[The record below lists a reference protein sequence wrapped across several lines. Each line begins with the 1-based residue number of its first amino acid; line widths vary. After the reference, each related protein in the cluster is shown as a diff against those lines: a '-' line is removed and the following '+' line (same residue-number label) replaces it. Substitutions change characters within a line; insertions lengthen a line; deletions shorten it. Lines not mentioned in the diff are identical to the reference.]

1 MLILGITGTRGSG
14 KGVVAQYVAEWA
26 AEHGL
31 LAVDRGFADML
42 KWAMA
47 RIFWPE
53 ISREDAIKWAN
64 EFKNEPYAFVDLV
77 REDVAPGVDLM
88 SLGTE
93 ARITGR
99 ELFQHGGTE
108 MGRELFGANF
118 WVEQLLPSGLVKLE
132 FGEEECPAWW
142 GSFLA
147 TGSKN
152 GAIPDI
158 GTVSDLRFQNEVVR
172 ILECSGEIWKVDR
185 PGFEPDGH
193 ASEVPV
199 ESRFIDMTVTNDGDL
214 LDLKQE
220 VFDRCDNLQARGMI
234 R

>member
-1 MLILGITGTRGSG
+1 MLLLGITGTRGSG

-53 ISREDAIKWAN
+53 ISRDDAIAWAN
-64 EFKNEPYAFVDLV
+64 MFKNASGGAVSAFVAGRPD
-77 REDVAPGVDLM
+77 DVPMATVTI
-88 SLGTE
+88 S
-93 ARITGR
+93 GR

-193 ASEVPV
+193 ASEVPI